1 MTAAP
6 ARTGSD
12 LVTPVLVG
20 GCIIVLVSFGIRATF
35 GLFQLPIATEFG
47 WPRAEFSLA
56 IAVQNLAWG
65 IGAPLFGALAERYGD
80 RLAILAGMAAYIA
93 GLVLSTLAATP
104 LAHQML
110 EFVVGLGIAGTG
122 LGVVLAVVGRAA
134 SDRNRSMALAIV
146 TAAGS
151 AGQIVFP
158 PLTQALLARLHWG
171 EVFLVFAVAIA
182 ALALVLPLLRAPPR
196 PARAELAESLRSA
209 LLRAVRDPSY
219 TMIFLGFFA
228 CGFHLG
234 FLTAHFPALVAET
247 CGPIDPAGLL
257 AGIGLG
263 TTAALGAASLAVI
276 GVFNIAGTL
285 AAGWL
290 GRTWQRKT
298 LLAIIYAARAAAG
311 AVFILLPVTPESVL
325 AFAVVSGLL
334 WLATVPLTSGL
345 VAHLYGL
352 RYMGTLYGFVFLS
365 HQIGSFLG
373 IWLGG
378 ALYDRYGTY
387 DAVWW
392 IAIAVGVFA
401 ALVHLPVAERR
412 PAAGAAA

>member
-1 MTAAP
+1 MTAPP
-6 ARTGSD
+6 ARSRSD

-35 GLFQLPIATEFG
+35 GLFQVPIAAEFG

-80 RLAILAGMAAYIA
+80 RPAILAGMAAYIA
-93 GLVLSTLAATP
+93 GLVLSTLATTP

-134 SDRNRSMALAIV
+134 SDRNRSMALAIA

-151 AGQIVFP
+151 AGQILFP
-158 PLTQALLARLHWG
+158 PLTQALLARMHWG
-171 EVFLVFAVAIA
+171 TVFLVFAALVA
-182 ALALVLPLLRAPPR
+182 ALVLVLPLLRAPPR
-196 PARAELAESLRSA
+196 PSRAELAESLGA
-209 LLRAVRDPSY
+209 TLLRAVRDPSY

-290 GRTWQRKT
+290 AGAWQRKH
-298 LLAIIYAARAAAG
+298 LLALVYAARALAG
-311 AVFILLPVTPESVL
+311 AVFILLPVTPQSVL

-345 VAHLYGL
+345 IAHLYGL

-392 IAIAVGVFA
+392 IAIAVGTFA

-412 PAAGAAA
+412 PPAAAPA